1 MVHSG
6 KRQWLCF
13 AFTAYLVLAIIG
25 AFTFSAAENIRF
37 DEPGENQLS
46 SGGSFTAARHTFDW
60 LIEEPKTIGKTN
72 GHHYSPLRNGM
83 LRIFLSEEIQTSAL
97 YPAGIL
103 PQTVRNDP
111 PPTETSAAPLKLRI

>member
-6 KRQWLCF
+6 KRRWLCF

-37 DEPGENQLS
+37 DEPGKNQLS

-60 LIEEPKTIGKTN
+60 LIEEPKTIGKAN

-83 LRIFLSEEIQTSAL
+83 LRIFLSEEIQTTTL

-103 PQTVRNDP
+103 PQTVRDDP
-111 PPTETSAAPLKLRI
+111 PPIETTDSPLKLRI